1 MNEREFENELE
12 EEQDLPTDSR
22 IQIQLSYG
30 TIRYLYDAVVEL
42 VTNSDDSY
50 KRLEEEGNSTKGE
63 IKIRVRRL
71 KGGRC
76 DILEVI
82 DFAEGMEKEQL
93 KKSLKFAGEA
103 SGFEE
108 GKSVRG
114 LFGRGLK
121 EAILALGKGE
131 IYTIKDD
138 KLSKAILWAGH
149 KGGKYRPPK
158 EAHISSKEE
167 REELGIIEGNGTVV
181 RITVTNDKI
190 KCPDSKTFLPQ
201 IVDHY
206 ALRDINSAANR
217 KVILQFESPGKHD
230 LKEFKTISY
239 EAPRVKEK
247 LVDQFI
253 KLPGYGDNIELR
265 IYESDQQLESPYNNP
280 FAKAGLLIKTSG
292 AILDNQLFKYQSE
305 NSGCFFFGE
314 VIWPN
319 MAERL
324 RKKESLLDLN
334 RVGIEWGQEVCQ
346 VLKGEIEKILE
357 PFVEEKRRQLEV
369 EPVRKSSERVNKLNM
384 AICSLLNRLAKQ
396 HFSETPID
404 IGPGHEKIQELT
416 IKPPYANLEIN
427 KERPF
432 SVYAPIAIVGIGP
445 GPYQA
450 EVESSNSTH
459 IQVLNPIV
467 TLQPHR
473 ERPLLYYGNFRV
485 VGRTDR
491 EEATITCRF
500 GDRSATAN
508 VRVAPPGK
516 IGPRKTRERKGGFFR
531 EIKADRGGN
540 PSQRVR
546 YDEHSGI
553 IWIYV
558 KFPGISRYFEDNL
571 DFKDEGSRAM
581 YAELVGEAFCRFI
594 SRDYL
599 DTGKVLRIP
608 GGEIEAVT
616 IAMSM
621 VQEQYLHHIHD
632 AVLKQKL

>member
-1 MNEREFENELE
+1 
-12 EEQDLPTDSR
+12 
-22 IQIQLSYG
+22 
-30 TIRYLYDAVVEL
+30 

-50 KRLEEEGNSTKGE
+50 KRLERDGISDKGE
-63 IKIRVRRL
+63 IRIRVRRL
-71 KGGRC
+71 KGGKCER
-76 DILEVI
+76 LEAI
-82 DFAEGMEKEQL
+82 DFAEGMNKEKLEKAL
-93 KKSLKFAGEA
+93 IFAGEA

-121 EAILALGKGE
+121 EAIIALGKGE
-131 IYTIKDD
+131 IYSIKDN
-138 KLSKAILWAGH
+138 KLSIAEVWTDK
-149 KGGKYRPPK
+149 KSNKPK
-158 EAHISSKEE
+158 RRLLEEPYTPTNEE
-167 REELGIIEGNGTVV
+167 RKEIGITEGNGTVV
-181 RITVTNDKI
+181 KIIVTNEKI
-190 KCPDSKTFLPQ
+190 KCPPLGNFVPW
-201 IVDHY
+201 VRDHY
-206 ALRDINSAANR
+206 ALRDINSATNR
-217 KVILQFESPGKHD
+217 KIILEFESPEKGS
-230 LKEFKTISY
+230 LKIFETISY

-253 KLPGYGDNIELR
+253 KLPGCGDNIELK
-265 IYESDQQLESPYNNP
+265 IYESGEELESPYNNS
-280 FAKAGLLIKTSG
+280 FARAGLLIKTQA

-305 NSGCFFFGE
+305 NAGRFFFGE

-319 MAERL
+319 LAERL
-324 RKKESLLDLN
+324 RSGEALLDLN
-334 RVGIEWGQEVCQ
+334 RVGIEWRQEVCD
-346 VLKGEIEKILE
+346 VLKREVEQILE
-357 PFVEEKRRQLEV
+357 PFIEEKRRQLVV

-384 AICSLLNRLAKQ
+384 AICSLLNRLAKE

-404 IGPGHEKIQELT
+404 IGPGHEKIEELT
-416 IKPPYANLEIN
+416 IKPPYANLEID

-432 SVYAPIAIVGIGP
+432 SVYAPITIVGIGP

-450 EVESSNSTH
+450 KVESSNSTH
-459 IQVLNPIV
+459 IQILNPIV

-473 ERPLLYYGNFRV
+473 ERVLLYYGNFRV
-485 VGRTDR
+485 VGKTDK
-491 EEATITCRF
+491 EEATITCKF
-500 GDRSATAN
+500 SDHIATAN

-516 IGPRKTRERKGGFFR
+516 IGPRKTPERKGGFFR

-558 KFPGISRYFEDNL
+558 KFPGISRYFENNL
-571 DFKDEGSRAM
+571 EFNDEGSRAM

-621 VQEQYLHHIHD
+621 AQEQYLYHIHD
-632 AVLKQKL
+632 AVLRQKL